1 MTTTRASRLFGGTA
15 IALATLL
22 AGCGGGGG
30 SVTAGPGTL
39 RVSLTDAPACGGYDA
54 VYVTVSKVR
63 VHTSASAGE
72 TEGGWSDID
81 VVPAKR
87 VDLVTLANGVLLE
100 LGQTALPA
108 GKYQQIRLVL
118 ADNAT
123 TPMANAVLP
132 TGGAQVELDTPS
144 AQRSGIKLQA
154 NVDVPAGQTVDVVL
168 DFDACRSVVTRG
180 NSGRFNLKPVIAV
193 VPMMSVGAISG
204 YAAADTP
211 AANVKVSAQSGG
223 VVVKE
228 TVVASGAKFN
238 LAPIAAGNYDVVF
251 TAAGHVTRVVAGV
264 PAFTA
269 GDTVMSASG
278 APIALPV
285 SATGTVGGTVT
296 PADALASV
304 RALQAIGLAAQ
315 VEVASANADALLGTY
330 AFALPTAAIELAS
343 PLWPAPPITTPPPYV
358 FAPVAGTAGIYTLG
372 AAATGYLTTLPAAP
386 GTHTVTVPDLIPRDF
401 TLAPAP

>member
-1 MTTTRASRLFGGTA
+1 MNGNRAIRLMAGAAVAAAA
-15 IALATLL
+15 IL
-22 AGCGGGGG
+22 AGCGGGGADTG
-30 SVTAGPGTL
+30 SGTL

-63 VHTSASAGE
+63 VHSSASAAE
-72 TEGGWSDID
+72 TQGGWSDID
-81 VVPAKR
+81 IVPPKR

-118 ADNAT
+118 GDNAT
-123 TPMANAVLP
+123 TPFANAVMP
-132 TGGAQVELDTPS
+132 TGGAQAELDTPS

-193 VPMMSVGAISG
+193 VPMISVGAISG
-204 YAAADTP
+204 YAVTDAPAAD
-211 AANVKVSAQSGG
+211 VKVSAQSGG

-251 TAAGHVTRVVAGV
+251 TAAGHVTRVVAAV

-269 GDTVMSASG
+269 GDTVMSTSS

-296 PADALASV
+296 PAEALASV
-304 RALQAIGLAAQ
+304 RALQAIGTTAI
-315 VEVASANADALLGTY
+315 VEVASVNADGLTGAY
-330 AFALPTAAIELAS
+330 AFTLPTAAIELAS
-343 PLWPAPPITTPPPYV
+343 PVWPAPPITAPPAYA
-358 FAPVAGTAGIYTLG
+358 FTAVAGTAGLYTLG
-372 AAATGYLTTLPAAP
+372 AAATGYATTTPAAP
-386 GTHTVTVPDLIPRDF
+386 GTYTVTVPDPVARDF
-401 TLAPAP
+401 TLSPAP

>member
-1 MTTTRASRLFGGTA
+1 MNGNRAIRLMAGTA
-15 IALATLL
+15 VAAAAIL
-22 AGCGGGGG
+22 AGCGGGGADTG
-30 SVTAGPGTL
+30 SGTL

-63 VHTSASAGE
+63 VHSSATAPE
-72 TEGGWSDID
+72 TQGGWSDID
-81 VVPAKR
+81 VVPPKR

-123 TPMANAVLP
+123 TPFANAVMP
-132 TGGAQVELDTPS
+132 TGGAQAELETPS
-144 AQRSGIKLQA
+144 GQQSGIKLQA

-168 DFDACRSVVTRG
+168 DFDACRSVVRRG

-193 VPMMSVGAISG
+193 VPMISVGAISG
-204 YAAADTP
+204 YAAADAP
-211 AANVKVSAQSGG
+211 AADVKVSAQSGG

-251 TAAGHVTRVVAGV
+251 TAAGHVTRVVAAV

-269 GDTVMSASG
+269 GDTVMSTSS

-285 SATGTVGGTVT
+285 SATGAVGGTVT

-304 RALQAIGLAAQ
+304 RALQAIGATAK
-315 VEVASANADALLGTY
+315 VEVASVNADALSGAY
-330 AFALPTAAIELAS
+330 AFTLPTAAIELAS
-343 PLWPAPPITTPPPYV
+343 PVWPAPPITAPPAYA
-358 FAPVAGTAGIYTLG
+358 FTPVAGTAGLYTLG
-372 AAATGYLTTLPAAP
+372 AAATGYVTTTPAAP
-386 GTHTVTVPDLIPRDF
+386 GTHTVTVPDPVARDF
-401 TLAPAP
+401 TLSPAP

>member
-1 MTTTRASRLFGGTA
+1 MNGNRAIRLMAGAAVAAAA
-15 IALATLL
+15 IL
-22 AGCGGGGG
+22 AGCGGGGADTG
-30 SVTAGPGTL
+30 SGTL
-39 RVSLTDAPACGGYDA
+39 KVYLTDAPACGGYDA

-63 VHTSASAGE
+63 VHSSATAAE
-72 TEGGWSDID
+72 TQGGWSDID
-81 VVPAKR
+81 IVPPKR

-118 ADNAT
+118 GDNAT
-123 TPMANAVLP
+123 TPFANAVMP
-132 TGGAQVELDTPS
+132 TGGAQAELDTPS

-193 VPMMSVGAISG
+193 VPMISVGAISG
-204 YAAADTP
+204 YAVTDAPAAD
-211 AANVKVSAQSGG
+211 VKVSAQSGG

-251 TAAGHVTRVVAGV
+251 TAAGHVTRVVAAV

-269 GDTVMSASG
+269 GDTVMSTSL

-296 PADALASV
+296 PAEALASV
-304 RALQAIGLAAQ
+304 RALQAIGTTAI
-315 VEVASANADALLGTY
+315 VEVASVNADGLSGAY
-330 AFALPTAAIELAS
+330 AFTLPTAAIELAS
-343 PLWPAPPITTPPPYV
+343 PVWPAPPIAAPPAYA
-358 FAPVAGTAGIYTLG
+358 FTAVAGTAGLYTLG
-372 AAATGYLTTLPAAP
+372 AAATGYVTTTPAAP
-386 GTHTVTVPDLIPRDF
+386 GTHAVTVPDPVARDF
-401 TLAPAP
+401 TLSPAP

>member
-1 MTTTRASRLFGGTA
+1 MNGNRAIRLMAGTA
-15 IALATLL
+15 VAAAAIL
-22 AGCGGGGG
+22 AGCGGGGADTG
-30 SVTAGPGTL
+30 SGTL

-63 VHTSASAGE
+63 VHSSASAAE
-72 TEGGWSDID
+72 TQGGWSDID
-81 VVPAKR
+81 IVPPKR

-118 ADNAT
+118 GDNAT
-123 TPMANAVLP
+123 TPFANAVMP
-132 TGGAQVELDTPS
+132 TGGAQAELDTPS

-193 VPMMSVGAISG
+193 VPMISVGAISG
-204 YAAADTP
+204 YAVTDAPAAD
-211 AANVKVSAQSGG
+211 VKVSAQSGG

-251 TAAGHVTRVVAGV
+251 TAAGHVTRVVAAV

-269 GDTVMSASG
+269 GDTVMSTSL

-296 PADALASV
+296 PAEALASV
-304 RALQAIGLAAQ
+304 RALQAIGTTAI
-315 VEVASANADALLGTY
+315 VEVASVNADGLTGAY
-330 AFALPTAAIELAS
+330 AFTLPTAAIELAS
-343 PLWPAPPITTPPPYV
+343 PVWPAPPITAPPAYA
-358 FAPVAGTAGIYTLG
+358 FTAVAGTAGLYTLG
-372 AAATGYLTTLPAAP
+372 AAATGYATTTPAAP
-386 GTHTVTVPDLIPRDF
+386 GTYTVTVPDPVARDF
-401 TLAPAP
+401 TLSPAP

>member
-1 MTTTRASRLFGGTA
+1 MNGNRAIRLMAGAAVAAAA
-15 IALATLL
+15 IL
-22 AGCGGGGG
+22 AGCGGGGADTG
-30 SVTAGPGTL
+30 SGTL

-63 VHTSASAGE
+63 VHSSASAAE
-72 TEGGWSDID
+72 TQGGWSDID
-81 VVPAKR
+81 IVPPKR

-123 TPMANAVLP
+123 TPFANAVMP
-132 TGGAQVELDTPS
+132 TGGAQAELDTPS

-193 VPMMSVGAISG
+193 VPMISVGAISG
-204 YAAADTP
+204 YAVTDAPAAD
-211 AANVKVSAQSGG
+211 VKVSAQSGG

-251 TAAGHVTRVVAGV
+251 TAAGHVTRVVAAV

-269 GDTVMSASG
+269 GDTVMSTSL

-296 PADALASV
+296 PAEALASV
-304 RALQAIGLAAQ
+304 RALQAIGTTAI
-315 VEVASANADALLGTY
+315 VEVASVNADGLTGAY
-330 AFALPTAAIELAS
+330 AFTLPTAAIELAS
-343 PLWPAPPITTPPPYV
+343 PVWPAPPITAPPAYA
-358 FAPVAGTAGIYTLG
+358 FTAVAGTAGLYTLG
-372 AAATGYLTTLPAAP
+372 AAATGYATTTPAAP
-386 GTHTVTVPDLIPRDF
+386 GTYTVTVPDPVARDF
-401 TLAPAP
+401 TLSPAP